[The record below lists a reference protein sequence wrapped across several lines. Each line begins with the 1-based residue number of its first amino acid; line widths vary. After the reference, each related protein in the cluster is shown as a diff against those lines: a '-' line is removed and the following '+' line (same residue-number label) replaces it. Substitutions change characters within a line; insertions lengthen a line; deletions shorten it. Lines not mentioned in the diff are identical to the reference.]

1 MGIDKVVE
9 AAKAYISRI
18 ESEIAKDPAI
28 KPWDEYYILKEA
40 LYPPPARPSKEECI
54 NKLER
59 YLVEYM
65 HDDVFKSLAKDML
78 YYLKEPSLQWVK
90 NTGVEPEYKVVVVR
104 FRAGEI
110 CCFFSKVNLRWG
122 CISSDDEVADNDVI
136 EYIVLE

>member
-90 NTGVEPEYKVVVVR
+90 NTGVRPEYKAAIGR
-104 FRAGEI
+104 LDDGALKLLKRHY
-110 CCFFSKVNLRWG
+110 NRLWG
-122 CISSDDEVADNDVI
+122 LDDKYQRVI
-136 EYIVLE
+136 TEYIVLE

>member
-90 NTGVEPEYKVVVVR
+90 NTGVEPECKTMLVLLKNGM
-104 FRAGEI
+104 FKLGERADFNFLLENS
-110 CCFFSKVNLRWG
+110 FDVNNFVEL
-122 CISSDDEVADNDVI
+122 
-136 EYIVLE
+136 YIVLE